1 MLISIQSNWLHLP
14 ADLLRAELNFHRGE
28 ELSFHFT
35 LTCFSSTF
43 LIELHVRPRRALF
56 DLSFL
61 WCLSVTDNKV

>member
-28 ELSFHFT
+28 ELRLHFT

-43 LIELHVRPRRALF
+43 LIESHVRPRRALF
-56 DLSFL
+56 DLLLL
-61 WCLSVTDNKV
+61 WRLSVTDNKV